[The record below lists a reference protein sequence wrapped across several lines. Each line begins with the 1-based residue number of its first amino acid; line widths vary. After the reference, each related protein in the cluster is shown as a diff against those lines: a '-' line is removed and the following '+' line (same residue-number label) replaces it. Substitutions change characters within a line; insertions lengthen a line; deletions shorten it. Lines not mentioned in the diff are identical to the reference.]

1 MVKVLDHGDGD
12 VLAMAMVYVAGGG
25 VAKGVKSKIS
35 GVEVVKENVRMF
47 WEGSGRLG
55 RMNDGN
61 RQSFQMFRDSPLGRD
76 RHYRKTS
83 FRPKLIPRVARKCQ
97 MSLR

>member
-1 MVKVLDHGDGD
+1 MVKVLGDGD
-12 VLAMAMVYVAGGG
+12 GCGNVLAMAMTIVYVAGG

-61 RQSFQMFRDSPLGRD
+61 RQSFQMFRDSP
-76 RHYRKTS
+76 
-83 FRPKLIPRVARKCQ
+83 PRRAHP
-97 MSLR
+97 L

>member
-1 MVKVLDHGDGD
+1 MVKVLGDGD
-12 VLAMAMVYVAGGG
+12 GYGNVLAMAMTIAMVYVAGG

-61 RQSFQMFRDSPLGRD
+61 RQSFQMFRDSPPGRA
-76 RHYRKTS
+76 H
-83 FRPKLIPRVARKCQ
+83 PL
-97 MSLR
+97 

>member
-1 MVKVLDHGDGD
+1 MALYVFISIPEGKMVKVLGDGD
-12 VLAMAMVYVAGGG
+12 GYGNVLAMAMTIAMVYVAGG

-61 RQSFQMFRDSPLGRD
+61 RQSFQMFRDSPPGRAQ
-76 RHYRKTS
+76 
-83 FRPKLIPRVARKCQ
+83 PL
-97 MSLR
+97 

>member
-61 RQSFQMFRDSPLGRD
+61 RQSFQMFRDSP
-76 RHYRKTS
+76 
-83 FRPKLIPRVARKCQ
+83 PRRAHP
-97 MSLR
+97 L

>member
-1 MVKVLDHGDGD
+1 MLQVQLPRGQKR
-12 VLAMAMVYVAGGG
+12 
-25 VAKGVKSKIS
+25 KIS

-61 RQSFQMFRDSPLGRD
+61 RETFQMFRDSPPGRAA
-76 RHYRKTS
+76 HYRKTS
-83 FRPKLIPRVARKCQ
+83 FRPNTSKI
-97 MSLR
+97 SLGVCFKSAWLESPLKFATP